1 MKIIKLFGIFLSN
14 AIVIPE
20 IYVYIYDAGLA
31 INYIHYRKWCFLFF
45 VPWHTSMF
53 HFNVPF
59 LNVNYYVFHFS
70 FSITLLQKCSFD
82 WLECQHSGNN
92 GELFRVLEF
101 FLDLSNIRRNN
112 LLKERKQKILIIQ
125 TATSRAATKNMGCNM
140 GHPFFVCNSNNIS
153 FSAHTIQMVLNYVL
167 V

>member
-1 MKIIKLFGIFLSN
+1 MKIIKLFEIFLSN

-20 IYVYIYDAGLA
+20 IYFYIYDAGLA

-45 VPWHTSMF
+45 VPCNTAMF
-53 HFNVPF
+53 HSQVPF

-70 FSITLLQKCSFD
+70 FSITLLQKYSFH

-92 GELFRVLEF
+92 GELFRVSEF

-112 LLKERKQKILIIQ
+112 LLKERKQEILITQ
-125 TATSRAATKNMGCNM
+125 TATSRAATKNMWCDM
-140 GHPFFVCNSNNIS
+140 GHPFSVCNSNNIS
-153 FSAHTIQMVLNYVL
+153 LSAHTIQMVLSYVW